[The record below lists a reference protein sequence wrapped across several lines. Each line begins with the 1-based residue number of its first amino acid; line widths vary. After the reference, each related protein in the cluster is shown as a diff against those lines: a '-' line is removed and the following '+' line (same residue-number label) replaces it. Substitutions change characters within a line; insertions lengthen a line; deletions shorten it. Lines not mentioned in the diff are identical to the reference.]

1 LNPTNSA
8 PFLPR
13 LRVCAVSYLNT
24 APLVWGMLH
33 GAQKGLFDLQF
44 RVPAECADMVV
55 SGGADIGIIPSFELI
70 GRDFGI
76 VPEVGIA
83 CRGAVRSILL
93 VSRRPAHQIRTLA
106 ADASSRTSVA
116 LARIILARRYGVE
129 PAIVM
134 RPPDLTSMLDE
145 ADSALIIGDPA
156 LHVDPQ
162 ASPFHVYD
170 LGREWMEMTGLPMVF
185 AVWAGP
191 RKSVTP
197 EIAAAFRESCTF
209 GLRSLE
215 RIAAAEAPA
224 RGLPLDLVRRY
235 LNSHIVFEL
244 GPAEREGMELFLR
257 YAGELGFAGS
267 QPGWAVTGV

>member
-1 LNPTNSA
+1 
-8 PFLPR
+8 
-13 LRVCAVSYLNT
+13 VCAVSYLNT
-24 APLVWGMLH
+24 VPLVWGMLH
-33 GAQKGLFDLQF
+33 GEQQGLFDLRF

-55 SGGADIGIIPSFELI
+55 SGAADMGIIPSFELL

-76 VPEVGIA
+76 VPGVGIA

-93 VSRRPAHQIRTLA
+93 VSRRPANQIRTLA

-116 LARIILARRYGVE
+116 LTRIVLARRYGVV
-129 PAIVM
+129 PAVVR
-134 RPPDLTSMLDE
+134 RPPDLAGMLDE

-156 LHVDPQ
+156 LHIDPE
-162 ASPFHVYD
+162 ASPYHIYD

-191 RKSVTP
+191 RELVTP
-197 EIAAAFRESCTF
+197 QVAAAFQASCAF

-224 RGLPLDLVRRY
+224 RGFTTDLVRRY
-235 LNSHIVFEL
+235 LGSHIVFEL
-244 GPAEREGMELFLR
+244 GAAEQEGMELFLR
-257 YAGELGFAGS
+257 YARDLDRFDGHARQGGLTPAR
-267 QPGWAVTGV
+267 AL